1 MSDSGGIRVRVDGA
15 GATII
20 LDRPQRCNAINRS
33 MVGQLEAIFDDL
45 QQEKRIRVIT
55 MTGAGDYFSS
65 GTDLIEMA
73 TAMDRRDQHG
83 LLELGVMQGFH
94 TDVKAMQNLLEVIL
108 RTPKPVIAAVNGP
121 ALGFGAALVLASDLV
136 LAGPT
141 AELGWPETRWGLA
154 PGLSAPLLRRRL
166 NVGQAAALLC
176 FGRRVDAELGL
187 RLGLI
192 DQQVD
197 AELLWAMSQHKAE
210 ELAEFGPHAIS
221 LTKRLLYETIDEDL
235 FSQLA
240 VGAANTAAAR
250 TTLEAIEGVTAFTH
264 RVKQT

>member
-1 MSDSGGIRVRVDGA
+1 MDGP
-15 GATII
+15 GATVI
-20 LDRPQRCNAINRS
+20 LDRPERLNAINQS
-33 MVGQLEAIFDDL
+33 MVAQLEAIFDDL

-55 MTGAGDYFSS
+55 LTGAGDYFSA
-65 GTDLIEMA
+65 GTDLVEMSGL
-73 TAMDRRDQHG
+73 MDRRDQHG
-83 LLELGVMQGFH
+83 LLQLSVMQAFH
-94 TDVKAMQNLLEVIL
+94 TEVKAMQNLLEVIL
-108 RTPKPVIAAVNGP
+108 RTPKPVLAALNGP
-121 ALGFGAALVLASDLV
+121 ALGFGAALVLASDYV
-136 LAGPT
+136 LASPT
-141 AELGWPETRWGLA
+141 AQLGWPETRWGLA

-176 FGRRVDAELGL
+176 FGRRVDAATGF

-197 AELLWAMSQHKAE
+197 SDLLWAMSQHKAE
-210 ELAEFGPHAIS
+210 ELSEFGPHAIS

-250 TTLEAIEGVTAFTH
+250 TTLEAIEGVTAFTQ
-264 RVKQT
+264 RVKQP